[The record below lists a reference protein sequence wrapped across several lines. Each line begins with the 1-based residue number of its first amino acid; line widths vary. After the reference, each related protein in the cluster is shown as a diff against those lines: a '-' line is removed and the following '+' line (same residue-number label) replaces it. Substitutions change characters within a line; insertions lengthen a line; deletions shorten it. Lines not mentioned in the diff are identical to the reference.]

1 MIAVAGIRKKAKVL
15 GIAGSKMK
23 KDDLIIAIQKAEG
36 NFPCFKT
43 ANGSCDQID
52 CMWREECL
60 DIKKS

>member
-1 MIAVAGIRKKAKVL
+1 
-15 GIAGSKMK
+15 MK
-23 KDDLIIAIQKAEG
+23 KEDLIVAIQKAEG

-43 ANGSCDQID
+43 ANGICDQID